1 MQKWLPESKIF
12 KKKHTDE
19 PVIEDKPF
27 IADVNYKVGLS
38 FAGNDLNAYHDILTT
53 FVIDA
58 ANKIQQLQYAF
69 DQQDWH
75 LYAVYAHALK
85 GAAANIGAEELSAFA
100 LRMEDAGKQVNT
112 AYIQTNITA
121 FLLQLSQMTENIKEY
136 LVSVENMNLF
146 DNLEKGDNELL
157 KRKATFILDRAQNTD
172 IISIEDTLDE
182 LAKYFWTEPYSL
194 HIKAIK
200 AATDIFDYDGITS
213 AVSKLLNE
221 LK

>member
-1 MQKWLPESKIF
+1 
-12 KKKHTDE
+12 
-19 PVIEDKPF
+19 
-27 IADVNYKVGLS
+27 
-38 FAGNDLNAYHDILTT
+38 
-53 FVIDA
+53 
-58 ANKIQQLQYAF
+58 
-69 DQQDWH
+69 
-75 LYAVYAHALK
+75 LK

-121 FLLQLSQMTENIKEY
+121 LLLQLSQMTENIKEY
-136 LVSVENMNLF
+136 LVSVENMSLF
-146 DNLEKGDNELL
+146 DNLEAGDDDLL

-172 IISIEDTLDE
+172 IIAIEDTLDE
-182 LAKYFWTEPYSL
+182 LAKYFWKEPYSM